1 MIKHYFEA
9 LLENTA
15 PFMLA
20 WEAYVL
26 FMLLFFISIAWRLN
40 RIEIK
45 NEKKYNVNL
54 EYIYHVPLFNH
65 RIWSSFII

>member
-1 MIKHYFEA
+1 MKHYFEA

-26 FMLLFFISIAWRLN
+26 FMLLFFVSIAYRLN
-40 RIEIK
+40 RIENKIDDIV
-45 NEKKYNVNL
+45 E
-54 EYIYHVPLFNH
+54 H
-65 RIWSSFII
+65 IIEEMGE

>member
-1 MIKHYFEA
+1 MKHYFEA

-26 FMLLFFISIAWRLN
+26 FMLLFFISIVWRLN
-40 RIEIK
+40 RIENKIDDIV
-45 NEKKYNVNL
+45 E
-54 EYIYHVPLFNH
+54 H
-65 RIWSSFII
+65 IIEEMGE

>member
-40 RIEIK
+40 RIENKIDDIV
-45 NEKKYNVNL
+45 E
-54 EYIYHVPLFNH
+54 H
-65 RIWSSFII
+65 IIEEMGG

>member
-26 FMLLFFISIAWRLN
+26 FMLLFFISIVWRLN
-40 RIEIK
+40 RIENKIDDIV
-45 NEKKYNVNL
+45 E
-54 EYIYHVPLFNH
+54 H
-65 RIWSSFII
+65 IIEEMGG

>member
-26 FMLLFFISIAWRLN
+26 FMLLFFISIVWRLN
-40 RIEIK
+40 RIENKIDDIV
-45 NEKKYNVNL
+45 E
-54 EYIYHVPLFNH
+54 H
-65 RIWSSFII
+65 IIEEMGE